1 MNFLYVYTYGAS
13 WKHRATKHIEMK
25 KTFTLSVF
33 TANKAGILHRVTTGF
48 TRRKINI
55 ESITASPSEVD
66 NIHRYTIVVN
76 LEEEN
81 VKQLVTALEKQI
93 EVHKAFYHSE
103 QNVVYQEIAL
113 YKIPSGV
120 ITHGGL
126 AEKIVRQHGARMLA
140 AEEQFTVIE
149 KTGHA
154 AEIEALFTELEPFNI
169 LEFTRSGRVAIS
181 KPMRELREYLEE
193 LEAAAEN

>member
-1 MNFLYVYTYGAS
+1 
-13 WKHRATKHIEMK
+13 MK

-33 TANKAGILHRVTTGF
+33 TANKAGLLHRVTTGF

-55 ESITASPSEVD
+55 ESLTVSESEIP
-66 NIHRYTIVVN
+66 NIHRYTIVVH
-76 LEEEN
+76 LEEED
-81 VKQLVTALEKQI
+81 VKRLVVALEKQI
-93 EVHKAFYHSE
+93 EVHKAFYHGE
-103 QNVVYQEIAL
+103 EDVVYQEIAL

-120 ITHGGL
+120 IVHGGL

-140 AEEQFTVIE
+140 AEPKFTVIE

-154 AEIEALFTELEPFNI
+154 EEIEALFKELEPFNI
-169 LEFTRSGRVAIS
+169 LEFTRSGRVAIT

-193 LEAAAEN
+193 LEVAAGN